1 MQFQIRYYRSDMAE
15 YRRRQPREMSDIE
28 RVETIARLRRHGWSY
43 AKIGEV
49 VGLSA
54 NGVMHALRR
63 ATQPGTSMVCL
74 TSRSGILT
82 DNAGHA

>member
-63 ATQPGTSMVCL
+63 ATQPERYRERFEEEVDPVGVP
-74 TSRSGILT
+74 
-82 DNAGHA
+82 AEEW